1 LHVGLFAVIHSLPGA
16 KRRFLFVVHCV
27 ISWEQQAIRRLLEQ
41 VKHLEPLVRVMEQLP
56 VRLRLI

>member
-1 LHVGLFAVIHSLPGA
+1 VI
-16 KRRFLFVVHCV
+16 R
-27 ISWEQQAIRRLLEQ
+27 QLLEQ

>member
-1 LHVGLFAVIHSLPGA
+1 L
-16 KRRFLFVVHCV
+16 
-27 ISWEQQAIRRLLEQ
+27 QQQVIRRLLEQ